1 MENIYEIDKPIDD
14 IGKDD
19 LNRSK
24 FVEILSNSIIQY
36 NNPECLVIGLMG
48 EWGCGKSSIINMVF
62 NNIDEFNE
70 NKPDE
75 EKWLKIKFN
84 PWYFSNRDTILI
96 HFFDTLK
103 ESCHNPQVKVE
114 IFKYLS
120 QFKDKICQDISFTL
134 ENENFNFDYSNQN
147 NDFEIY
153 DSFNSLKDNLIELF
167 QQLNFK
173 IVISI
178 DDIDRLTDEEMR
190 QIFLLV
196 KALADFPNIIYIL
209 SFDKYV
215 ALKALNNLQVYS
227 PEKFLEKIIQIPI
240 NVPEITNSRLELL
253 IKEKIKPIYED
264 NLKFSKNN
272 FFKIFYHIK
281 PFFTN
286 VRDLKRYSNVLN
298 FYLNQ
303 FKDEVNIGDFLLI
316 IAIQL
321 FEEELYERIKNNK
334 ELLTNYE
341 LFDNVDEKE
350 RSKIYNDFLD
360 GITGLKKYEPNK
372 IKELMGYLFPILNN
386 FDFDSKEYYENM
398 FGANLN
404 IASNLHF
411 DKYFTLSTEE
421 NEVSQIIIDEL
432 LESKNVENNSQ
443 IMLNLINN
451 DKTVSLL
458 DKLERNAHRMD
469 MEDMNYLIEPLL
481 LIGDSTKYISKLY
494 HLIDLL
500 FGYQFDGNKSYNIMK
515 NMLIDSNSFFTSC
528 YCLDKIGDDYG
539 LYYGTNSKSKNLPYI
554 EPDEFKELIS
564 IAYNKL
570 KNLAYNGILLNNPYF
585 KYFLD
590 FWKAWGTKKEVEQF
604 IETNINE
611 SNIMQFIKKFKIDSD
626 IILVDENEKFEDDD
640 IFDFER
646 LYDYV
651 HPDEIYVL
659 VKEAISQKGI
669 SNEDYELGKLL
680 LKECEYECC

>member
-1 MENIYEIDKPIDD
+1 
-14 IGKDD
+14 
-19 LNRSK
+19 
-24 FVEILSNSIIQY
+24 
-36 NNPECLVIGLMG
+36 
-48 EWGCGKSSIINMVF
+48 
-62 NNIDEFNE
+62 
-70 NKPDE
+70 
-75 EKWLKIKFN
+75 
-84 PWYFSNRDTILI
+84 
-96 HFFDTLK
+96 
-103 ESCHNPQVKVE
+103 
-114 IFKYLS
+114 
-120 QFKDKICQDISFTL
+120 
-134 ENENFNFDYSNQN
+134 
-147 NDFEIY
+147 
-153 DSFNSLKDNLIELF
+153 
-167 QQLNFK
+167 
-173 IVISI
+173 
-178 DDIDRLTDEEMR
+178 
-190 QIFLLV
+190 
-196 KALADFPNIIYIL
+196 
-209 SFDKYV
+209 
-215 ALKALNNLQVYS
+215 
-227 PEKFLEKIIQIPI
+227 
-240 NVPEITNSRLELL
+240 
-253 IKEKIKPIYED
+253 
-264 NLKFSKNN
+264 
-272 FFKIFYHIK
+272 
-281 PFFTN
+281 
-286 VRDLKRYSNVLN
+286 
-298 FYLNQ
+298 
-303 FKDEVNIGDFLLI
+303 
-316 IAIQL
+316 
-321 FEEELYERIKNNK
+321 
-334 ELLTNYE
+334 
-341 LFDNVDEKE
+341 
-350 RSKIYNDFLD
+350 
-360 GITGLKKYEPNK
+360 
-372 IKELMGYLFPILNN
+372 
-386 FDFDSKEYYENM
+386 
-398 FGANLN
+398 
-404 IASNLHF
+404 LHF